1 MAAEGH
7 DILNIMFELGHA
19 SPDMAS
25 MYVNKRLEL
34 KKNALIQKGGGKF
47 YTIEGRVDSAVADLL
62 MRKESIVATRVCGGA
77 CTLPGQLGEWC
88 EHANACLTCK
98 FYRAD
103 SGDIEHFRCER
114 NNLYKAIETLEEE
127 ARAYDDKGQMRMAEI
142 TRKRI
147 TRNKDAVQN
156 TDIIVRSI
164 ETEGCY
170 QGNEQRYKPA
180 PPIQGVLL

>member
-1 MAAEGH
+1 LSAC
-7 DILNIMFELGHA
+7 
-19 SPDMAS
+19 
-25 MYVNKRLEL
+25 
-34 KKNALIQKGGGKF
+34 AL
-47 YTIEGRVDSAVADLL
+47 V
-62 MRKESIVATRVCGGA
+62 IVARLVTGFNEATIRNRRFGNARGEAAA
-77 CTLPGQLGEWC
+77 CTELIPIPRGVLVATLPGQLGEWC

-114 NNLYKAIETLEEE
+114 RNLYSAIEALEEE
-127 ARAYDDKGQMRMAEI
+127 ARAYEDRGQMRMAEI

>member
-1 MAAEGH
+1 
-7 DILNIMFELGHA
+7 
-19 SPDMAS
+19 
-25 MYVNKRLEL
+25 V
-34 KKNALIQKGGGKF
+34 
-47 YTIEGRVDSAVADLL
+47 
-62 MRKESIVATRVCGGA
+62 IVARLVTGFNEATIRNRRFGNARGEAAA
-77 CTLPGQLGEWC
+77 CTELVSIPRRVLV
-88 EHANACLTCK
+88 AMPMRYRSSASVATCK

-114 NNLYKAIETLEEE
+114 RNLYSAIEALEEE
-127 ARAYDDKGQMRMAEI
+127 ARAYEDRGQMRMAEI